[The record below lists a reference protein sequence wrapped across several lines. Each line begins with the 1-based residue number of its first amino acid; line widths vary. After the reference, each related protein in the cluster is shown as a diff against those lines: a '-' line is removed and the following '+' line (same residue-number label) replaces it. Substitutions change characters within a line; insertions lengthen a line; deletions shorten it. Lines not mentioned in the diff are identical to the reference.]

1 MFDDSV
7 THSDRRGFL
16 TRTAAGAAMAALAT
30 LPTWV
35 ETAAA
40 QTPALPPEVD
50 QHQGWIRGIHT
61 KYRQLFETPKMD
73 NFIGLHHINNYY
85 GAWRGTA
92 GVGANDMTAVLG
104 VTGFAVPVILKD
116 AMWSKYSL
124 GKMMNFTDASTG
136 QPYTRNPY
144 MNPQNGELF
153 GAPTVTPTA
162 LQQLGAK
169 IILCNNAFGLW
180 IALISGASS
189 QQPAAVR
196 AELLANM
203 QPGVTLVP
211 AMVQAVEQAQR
222 AGLTY
227 MKNG

>member
-1 MFDDSV
+1 MFDVNDSQ
-7 THSDRRGFL
+7 TDRRGFL
-16 TRTAAGAAMAALAT
+16 TRTATGAALAAMAT

-35 ETAAA
+35 EAGA
-40 QTPALPPEVD
+40 QSPQLPAEVD
-50 QHQGWIRGIHT
+50 QHQGWIRSIHT
-61 KYRQLFETPKMD
+61 KYRQLFETPKLD
-73 NFIGLHHINNYY
+73 NAVPLHHIANYY

-104 VTGFAVPVILKD
+104 ITGFAVPVLLND
-116 AMWSKYSL
+116 EMWKKYNFA
-124 GKMMNFTDASTG
+124 KMMNLTDASTS

-144 MNPQNGELF
+144 MNPQNGELMA
-153 GAPTVTPTA
+153 APTVTPTA

-180 IALISGASS
+180 IALTSGATS
-189 QQPAAVR
+189 QQPASVR
-196 AELLANM
+196 AEFLANM
-203 QPGVTLVP
+203 QAGVTLVP

-222 AGLTY
+222 AQMTY

>member
-1 MFDDSV
+1 MSDVSV
-7 THSDRRGFL
+7 SQTDRRGFL
-16 TRTAAGAAMAALAT
+16 TASAAAAALSA
-30 LPTWV
+30 LAAVPAWV
-35 ETAAA
+35 EG
-40 QTPALPPEVD
+40 QGMPQLPPEVD
-50 QHQGWIRGIHT
+50 QHQGWIRSIRT
-61 KYRQLFETPKMD
+61 KYRQLFETPKIE
-73 NFIGLHHINNYY
+73 NFIPLHHIANYY
-85 GAWRGTA
+85 AAWRGTA
-92 GVGANDMTAVLG
+92 GVGHGDMTGVLG
-104 VTGFAVPVILKD
+104 VTGFAVPLLLSD

-124 GKMMNFTDASTG
+124 GKMMGLTDPAAG
-136 QPYTRNPY
+136 QPYTRNPF

-162 LQQLGAK
+162 LQALGAK

-180 IALISGASS
+180 IALTSGATS

-196 AELLANM
+196 AEFLANM

>member
-1 MFDDSV
+1 MFDETL

-35 ETAAA
+35 EA
-40 QTPALPPEVD
+40 QSPALTPEVD
-50 QHQGWIRGIHT
+50 AHQMWIHGIRT
-61 KYRQLFETPKMD
+61 KYKQLFETPKMD
-73 NFIGLHHINNYY
+73 NFIPLHHIANYY

-92 GVGANDMTAVLG
+92 GVRENDMTAVLG
-104 VTGFAVPVILKD
+104 ITGFAVPALLSD
-116 AMWSKYSL
+116 GMWSKYGL
-124 GKMMNFTDASTG
+124 GKMVNLTDASTG

-144 MNPQNGELF
+144 LNPQNGELF
-153 GAPTVTPTA
+153 GAPTVTPAA
-162 LQQLGAK
+162 LQRLGAK

-180 IALISGASS
+180 IALTSGATG
-189 QQPAAVR
+189 QTPAAVR
-196 AELLANM
+196 AEFLANL
-203 QPGVTLVP
+203 QPNVTLIP

>member
-1 MFDDSV
+1 MFEDRDLS
-7 THSDRRGFL
+7 TDRRGFL
-16 TRTAAGAAMAALAT
+16 TRTAATAAIAALAT

-35 ETAAA
+35 DAEA
-40 QTPALPPEVD
+40 QMQQLPPEVD
-50 QHQGWIRGIHT
+50 QHQGWIRGIHS
-61 KYRQLFETPKMD
+61 KYRQLFETPKME
-73 NFIGLHHINNYY
+73 NAIPLHHINNYY
-85 GAWRGTA
+85 GAWRGTT
-92 GVGANDMTAVLG
+92 GVAANDMTAVLG
-104 VTGFAVPVILKD
+104 VTGFAVPVILTD

-124 GKMMNFTDASTG
+124 GKMMNLTDAATG
-136 QPYTRNPY
+136 QPYVRNPF
-144 MNPQNGELF
+144 MAPQNGELF
-153 GAPTVTPTA
+153 AAPTVTPTA

-180 IALISGASS
+180 IALTSGATN

-196 AELLANM
+196 AEFLANM

-227 MKNG
+227 MKNA

>member
-1 MFDDSV
+1 MFEARDGS
-7 THSDRRGFL
+7 TDRRGFL
-16 TRTAAGAAMAALAT
+16 TRTAATAALAAVAS
-30 LPTWV
+30 LPAWV
-35 ETAAA
+35 EAEA
-40 QTPALPPEVD
+40 QASQLPPEVD
-50 QHQGWIRGIHT
+50 QHQGWIRSIRS
-61 KYRQLFETPKMD
+61 KYKQLFETPKMD
-73 NFIGLHHINNYY
+73 NAIPLHHINNYY

-92 GVGANDMTAVLG
+92 GVGANDMTAVFG
-104 VTGFAVPVILKD
+104 VTGFAVPLILND
-116 AMWSKYSL
+116 AMWAKYNL
-124 GKMMNFTDASTG
+124 GKMMNLTDAATG

-153 GAPTVTPTA
+153 AAPTVTPTA
-162 LQQLGAK
+162 LQHLGAK
-169 IILCNNAFGLW
+169 FILCNNAFGLW
-180 IALISGASS
+180 IALTSGATS

-196 AELLANM
+196 AEFLANM

>member
-1 MFDDSV
+1 MFDETL

-30 LPTWV
+30 LPAWV
-35 ETAAA
+35 EAGA

-50 QHQGWIRGIHT
+50 QHQAWIRGITT
-61 KYRQLFETPKMD
+61 KYKQLFETPKMD
-73 NFIGLHHINNYY
+73 NFIPLHHIANYY
-85 GAWRGTA
+85 AAWRATT
-92 GVGANDMTAVLG
+92 GVRQNDMTGVLG
-104 VTGFAVPVILKD
+104 ITGFAVPTLLSD
-116 AMWSKYSL
+116 AMWSKYGL
-124 GKMMNFTDASTG
+124 GKMMNLTDASTG

-162 LQQLGAK
+162 LQGIGGK

-180 IALISGASS
+180 IALTSGATG
-189 QQPAAVR
+189 QAPAAVR
-196 AELLANM
+196 AEFLANM
-203 QPGVTLVP
+203 QPHVTLVP

-227 MKNG
+227 MKNA